1 MTALSEAKAAVL
13 PNQRGRERIRRA
25 FEREELYG
33 LRQWLR
39 ARLAVLVVIAVWMLV
54 INPPGWAAYYIAI
67 VLLSGLIGVVHYEIR
82 KRGFGG
88 ALAPYAVQFIDVA
101 LVGFAIFVPN
111 PFQDHILPHGAMLTF
126 GNEHYFY
133 VFIVAAL
140 FTYSPRLVL
149 WTGVCTVLVYGAGVM
164 WLLAQPGSYLLN
176 MPVDAYLAMD
186 PVEHARAIADLNR
199 IDINRHVQTAVLILI
214 TACILALGVWRVQ
227 RLVLANAAAERA
239 RANLSRHFSPNMVDM
254 LANTDQP
261 LGAGRSQEAA
271 VIFADIRGFTSY
283 AETHAPE
290 EALALLRAVHH
301 RLAQHVFAHGGTL
314 DKYLGDGIMAT
325 FGTPAPGPR
334 DAANALAAGR
344 AILESI
350 SAWNQTRMAQ
360 GAAPVHVGIGIHFGR
375 VVLGD
380 IGDEHRIE
388 YAVIGDTVNVASRI
402 QALARKLDVRLVASQ
417 ALVTAAREAED
428 GPELLQDLQR
438 APLQRLDG
446 REEPILVWTLK

>member
-1 MTALSEAKAAVL
+1 MTTLTEADATAL
-13 PNQRGRERIRRA
+13 PNARGRDRIRRA

-39 ARLAVLVVIAVWMLV
+39 ARLAVLVIIAFWMPVIS
-54 INPPGWAAYYIAI
+54 PPGFAVYYIGI
-67 VLLSGLIGVVHYEIR
+67 VVLSGLIGVTHYELR

-88 ALAPYAVQFIDVA
+88 MLAPYAFQLLDVA

-111 PFQDHILPHGAMLTF
+111 VFQERILPHGAMLDF

-133 VFIVAAL
+133 IFLVAAL
-140 FTYSPRLVL
+140 FTYSPRIVL
-149 WTGVCTVLVYGAGVM
+149 WTGFCIAVVYAAGVA
-164 WLLAQPGSYLLN
+164 WILDQPGSFILS
-176 MPVDAYLAMD
+176 MPNLEFMALSMD
-186 PVEHARAIADLNR
+186 ERSRLMGNLNR
-199 IDINRHVQTAVLILI
+199 VAIDEHVQTIILMLIVSGM
-214 TACILALGVWRVQ
+214 LALGVWRVQ

-271 VIFADIRGFTSY
+271 VLFADIRGFTSY

-290 EALALLRAVHH
+290 EALTLLREVH
-301 RLAQHVFAHGGTL
+301 RMLAQQVFAHGGTL
-314 DKYLGDGIMAT
+314 DKYLGDGVMAT
-325 FGTPAPGPR
+325 FGTPAPGAR

-350 SAWNQTRMAQ
+350 AAWNQARVAR
-360 GAAPVHVGIGIHFGR
+360 GADPVQVGIGLHYGR

-380 IGDEHRIE
+380 IGDEQRIE

-402 QALARKLDVRLVASQ
+402 QDLTRKLDVRLAASM
-417 ALVTAAREAED
+417 ALVNAAREAED

-446 REEPILVWTLK
+446 REEPILVWTLE

>member
-1 MTALSEAKAAVL
+1 MTAITEAEVTAL
-13 PNQRGRERIRRA
+13 PNERGRDRIRRA

-39 ARLAVLVVIAVWMLV
+39 ARLAVLAVIAFWMPV
-54 INPPGWAAYYIAI
+54 INPPGWAAYYIAL
-67 VLLSGLIGVVHYEIR
+67 VLLSGLIGVAHYEIR
-82 KRGFGG
+82 KRGLGG
-88 ALAPYAVQFIDVA
+88 PLASYAIQLFDVA
-101 LVGFAIFVPN
+101 LVGFAIFVQN
-111 PFQDHILPHGAMLTF
+111 PFQDPILPAGAMLAF

-133 VFIVAAL
+133 IFLVASL
-140 FTYSPRLVL
+140 FAYSPRLVL
-149 WTGVCTVLVYGAGVM
+149 WTGLCTAVVYAAGVG
-164 WLLAQPGSYLLN
+164 LILNQPGSFILD
-176 MPVDAYLAMD
+176 MPDDVFMALDMA
-186 PVEHARAIADLNR
+186 ARNRLMGDLNR
-199 IDINRHVQTAVLILI
+199 IAIEEHVQTIVVMLIVSA
-214 TACILALGVWRVQ
+214 TLALGVWRVQ
-227 RLVLANAAAERA
+227 RLVLANAASERA

-261 LGAGRSQEAA
+261 LGASRSQEAA
-271 VIFADIRGFTSY
+271 ILFADIRGFTSY

-290 EALALLRAVHH
+290 EALDLLREVHR
-301 RLAQHVFAHGGTL
+301 RLAQQVFAHGGTL
-314 DKYLGDGIMAT
+314 DKYLGDGVMAT

-350 SAWNQTRMAQ
+350 AAWNQARVAR
-360 GAAPVHVGIGIHFGR
+360 GADAVQVGIGLHYGR

-380 IGDEHRIE
+380 IGDEQRIE

-402 QALARKLDVRLVASQ
+402 QDLTRKLDVRLAASM
-417 ALVTAAREAED
+417 ALVNAAREVEH

-446 REEPILVWTLK
+446 REEPILVWTLE